1 MISKHN
7 LISLILDQAKLIKLP
22 TSLITWSN
30 KKLNTKTI
38 SDEKSNNTVCQKLP
52 KYINFNKYFGRKYLN
67 VFFFEDIQ
75 FTAFPTDQI
84 CSCSTLLFPGVAVG
98 INLLAPVS
106 NLPNH
111 IPVNN
116 REMFLLAIPSDRNL
130 KIHTLSNAFFN
141 LPILSSTSS
150 SLICICLIFFQLAGR
165 EILKQHYHLNGGL
178 YQLQS
183 VSDITIQ
190 LFLLLFIHSLI
201 QFAMVLRVFSLLCLF
216 SCFVCGQRFQIPH
229 RGPESRCLVQWL
241 RRQSCKKYLLFR
253 KISKIRKTL
262 RASHSQPSRTFEI

>member
-1 MISKHN
+1 MFF
-7 LISLILDQAKLIKLP
+7 SLKI
-22 TSLITWSN
+22 
-30 KKLNTKTI
+30 
-38 SDEKSNNTVCQKLP
+38 
-52 KYINFNKYFGRKYLN
+52 FN
-67 VFFFEDIQ
+67 IQ
-75 FTAFPTDQI
+75 HFLQTRYVVVAHCYSQV
-84 CSCSTLLFPGVAVG
+84 LAVG

-201 QFAMVLRVFSLLCLF
+201 QSAMVFHVFPLLCLF
-216 SCFVCGQRFQIPH
+216 SCFVCGPRFQIPH

-241 RRQSCKKYLLFR
+241 RRQSCTNIFYFGKSQKLSVPHILSHLAHLRWSKSRNMLRALNMRGGGLDYLLSLFEHYLAADPLPFEELYEALGNLFV
-253 KISKIRKTL
+253 S
-262 RASHSQPSRTFEI
+262 SQLQMVGDSLLPCT